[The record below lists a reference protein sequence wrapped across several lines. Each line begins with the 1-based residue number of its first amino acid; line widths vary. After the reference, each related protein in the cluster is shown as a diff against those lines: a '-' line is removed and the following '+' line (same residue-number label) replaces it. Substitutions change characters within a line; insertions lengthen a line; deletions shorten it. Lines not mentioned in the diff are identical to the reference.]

1 MPDLATPLRFIKRIG
16 DRVAGELARKG
27 ILTVEDL
34 LYHLPFRYEDR
45 LHPQPIAA
53 LQAGTTGSVIAE
65 VRGSALLRT
74 SRMPL
79 FELTVGQGTSTLKAM
94 WFNGAYLKDRFP
106 LGSLVALYGPLE
118 ASRSTAGRLK
128 MLQPQFELLPNPNDP
143 TASPQALQ
151 YAALEVDRIV
161 PVYETTGG
169 TTAWGA
175 RLTSRWL
182 RRVLFHLLQA
192 LAQADLAPADRT
204 AAPQPP
210 ATPNHSSTPQPSLA
224 CHPEQSE
231 GPASLPPPPS
241 PATTPSIPDP
251 LPAPLR
257 ARLNLPGRLDA
268 LRAVHFP
275 PPGTPMADLIAA
287 STPAHR
293 RLVFEEFFFLEL
305 GLELKRRRLLTRQ
318 GTPFRTDSAVR
329 DALKQVLPFHPT
341 AAQKRVLGEIAA
353 DMRRP
358 QPMRRLLQGDVGSG
372 KTIVAMQA
380 ALIAI
385 ENGLQV
391 ALMAPTEI
399 LATQHFLAARKL
411 LAHARSPRTGRPYRL
426 ALLTGSL
433 DERSKRDTRHR
444 IASGEIDLAIG
455 THALFEDTV
464 TIPRL
469 GLAIIDEQHR
479 FGVEQRLRLMRKPTE
494 SPTQGDPP
502 SPSQHVPLVVIP
514 QGPASPR
521 STTTTLPLKAT
532 QSDAPPPTP
541 GEPDTLVMTATPIPR
556 TLALTLYGDLDVS
569 VLDEL
574 PPGRTPIT
582 TRRTSHARIHDVWT
596 FVRKQVAAGRQAY
609 VVYPVIEGATDDQPQ
624 LDFATDPDLTP
635 ETPNHPPPRPK
646 PGAPHLASEMWDPPA
661 PPQPPSSRP
670 RTARGAA
677 AGAESVPPHHSSPRS
692 SPKPQSPPSA
702 SHPAPDPVTARPGAP
717 HLASEMWVPPSLKP
731 PPQRQAGHGKAS
743 LGEPAGAP
751 HLASEMWVPPTLKP
765 PPRSKA
771 GRGKALLD
779 EPASASHALRDPL
792 AAKLITAVET
802 PKSSRSKT
810 KRKSQKKPAADPL
823 FPKTPLRAAADMYDE
838 LRHGPLHGL
847 RLGLLH
853 GRLSAAE
860 KDITMRQFNRG
871 EIDVLIATTV
881 IEVGV
886 DVPNATLMVIDHA
899 ERFGLSQLHQL
910 RGRVGRGA
918 GKSFCIL
925 VTGDRVSPAAEARL
939 DAMVAT
945 TDGFELAEIDL
956 QQRGPG
962 EFFGTRQAGLPEL
975 RVANLLRDRSLLE
988 LARTEAAR
996 FAAAPDPSLTPEEI
1010 ETVWAHLRSHWQ
1022 RRYALV
1028 EA

>member
-1 MPDLATPLRFIKRIG
+1 MPDLATPLRYIKRIG

-27 ILTVEDL
+27 ILTAEDL

-65 VRGSALLRT
+65 VRGSSLLRT

-128 MLQPQFELLPNPNDP
+128 MLQPQFEILPNPNDP
-143 TASPQALQ
+143 NASPQALQ

-169 TTAWGA
+169 TTAWGS

-182 RRVLFHLLQA
+182 RRVLFHLIE
-192 LAQADLAPADRT
+192 DLAASC
-204 AAPQPP
+204 PP
-210 ATPNHSSTPQPSLA
+210 
-224 CHPEQSE
+224 ERSE
-231 GPASLPPPPS
+231 GSASLPPRPS
-241 PATTPSIPDP
+241 PATPPAIPDP
-251 LPAPLR
+251 IPAPLR
-257 ARLNLPGRLDA
+257 ARLGLPSRLDA

-275 PPGTPMADLIAA
+275 PPGTSMADLTAA
-287 STPAHR
+287 ATPAHR

-318 GTPFRTDSAVR
+318 GTPFRTDQTVR
-329 DALKQVLPFHPT
+329 NALKQVLPFHPT

-411 LAHARSPRTGRPYRL
+411 LGHARSPRTGRPYRL

-444 IASGEIDLAIG
+444 IASGAIDLAIG
-455 THALFEDTV
+455 THALFEDSV
-464 TIPRL
+464 DIPRL

-479 FGVEQRLRLMRKPTE
+479 FGVQQRLRLMRKPTAQ
-494 SPTQGDPP
+494 PTPETGQISSDTE
-502 SPSQHVPLVVIP
+502 QHAEPLTHLI
-514 QGPASPR
+514 
-521 STTTTLPLKAT
+521 
-532 QSDAPPPTP
+532 P

-556 TLALTLYGDLDVS
+556 TLALTMYGDLDVS

-582 TRRTSHARIHDVWT
+582 TRRTSHARMNDVWT
-596 FVRKQVAAGRQAY
+596 FVRKQIAAGRQAY

-624 LDFATDPDLTP
+624 LDFATDPELSESTAAADTA
-635 ETPNHPPPRPK
+635 PPSAKRKSPK
-646 PGAPHLASEMWDPPA
+646 PLSSQATTL
-661 PPQPPSSRP
+661 QPPSSRP
-670 RTARGAA
+670 KRSQV
-677 AGAESVPPHHSSPRS
+677 ESSPHSSVA
-692 SPKPQSPPSA
+692 PSMVGRRAPGQPTA
-702 SHPAPDPVTARPGAP
+702 SHPAPDPVAAR
-717 HLASEMWVPPSLKP
+717 LIASV
-731 PPQRQAGHGKAS
+731 
-743 LGEPAGAP
+743 
-751 HLASEMWVPPTLKP
+751 
-765 PPRSKA
+765 
-771 GRGKALLD
+771 
-779 EPASASHALRDPL
+779 
-792 AAKLITAVET
+792 
-802 PKSSRSKT
+802 
-810 KRKSQKKPAADPL
+810 KKPAKAAKKSRKKAGPAAEPL
-823 FPKTPLRAAADMYDE
+823 FPKTPLRAAADMFEE
-838 LRHGPLHGL
+838 LRHGALHGL

-860 KDITMRQFNRG
+860 KDITMRQFSRG

-918 GKSFCIL
+918 QKSFCIL
-925 VTGDRVSPAAEARL
+925 VTGDRVSAAAEARL

-975 RVANLLRDRSLLE
+975 RVANLLRDRTLLE

-996 FAAAPDPSLTPEEI
+996 FAAAPDPTLTPEEI